1 MALESFLGNNIE
13 EKLDEIFSKFNTNA
27 IDELI
32 IDLRYNTG
40 GSLATA
46 NHLANLIIGSQH
58 NKDLFIKL
66 TFNQYLEEFFPDSV
80 KNSYIETLP
89 NSLTQSLS
97 RVFFITTGQTASA
110 SEALIKSLQ
119 PYLTTYLIGTRTYG
133 KPVGM
138 IPLDVKNSEY
148 VIVPVMF
155 EWKNAQ
161 EESSGYAGIGVN
173 YAEFDDLTHNFGD
186 TSELCLRQTLHF
198 IQNGSFMPRKKSAAE
213 FLFKKPDWRGI
224 RAEIG
229 AY

>member
-1 MALESFLGNNIE
+1 LALESFLGNDIE
-13 EKLDEIFSKFNTNA
+13 GKLDNIFSNFNANV

-46 NHLANLIIGSQH
+46 NHLANLIAG
-58 NKDLFIKL
+58 NKADKALFIKL
-66 TFNQYLEEFFPDSV
+66 TFNQYLDPYFADSL
-80 KNSYIETLP
+80 KNSYLEAQP
-89 NSLTQSLS
+89 NSLTQSLQ

-110 SEALIKSLQ
+110 SEALIKGLQ

-138 IPLDVKNSEY
+138 MPLEIEKSNY

-155 EWKNAQ
+155 EWKNYFG
-161 EESSGYAGIGVN
+161 ESSGYAGIGVN

-198 IQNGSFMPRKKSAAE
+198 IQNGNFMPRKKSAAE
-213 FLFKKPDWRGI
+213 VSFKKPDWRGI